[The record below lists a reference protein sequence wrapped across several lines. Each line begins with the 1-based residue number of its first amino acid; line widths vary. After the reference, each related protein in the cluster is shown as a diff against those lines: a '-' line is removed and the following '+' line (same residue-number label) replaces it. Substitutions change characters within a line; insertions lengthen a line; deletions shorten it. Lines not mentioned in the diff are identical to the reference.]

1 MTSPADSLS
10 LILRRLDEIER
21 KLDRMLEEL
30 RTPHGHRLFR
40 APRQSSKEGIR
51 KISPCAGWAGPK
63 KQIFGVVKQVF
74 GRKQSDKDVFGPTS
88 VQSGEGRT
96 DFSLRS
102 ANLPRPVNGWGLFNR
117 LELQID
123 HFVMAITS
131 VGAKVW
137 HTAQV
142 A

>member
-1 MTSPADSLS
+1 MGAIHLSTPGADCDPAGLNPKPT
-10 LILRRLDEIER
+10 LATACFVR
-21 KLDRMLEEL
+21 
-30 RTPHGHRLFR
+30 PG
-40 APRQSSKEGIR
+40 AN
-51 KISPCAGWAGPK
+51 GPK

-74 GRKQSDKDVFGPTS
+74 GRKQSDKDVFSPTS

-102 ANLPRPVNGWGLFNR
+102 ANLPRPVNGWGLFRR